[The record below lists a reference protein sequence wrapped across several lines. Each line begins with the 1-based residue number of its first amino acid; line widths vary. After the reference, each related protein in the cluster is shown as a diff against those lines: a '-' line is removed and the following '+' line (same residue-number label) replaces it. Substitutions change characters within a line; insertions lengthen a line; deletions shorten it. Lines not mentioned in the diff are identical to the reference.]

1 MKIILGIWLNHTPN
15 SNLSGADQWDSFSRY
30 SFHNNIWSKTNE
42 QTTRQWGKE
51 RRVSQITK
59 HKERPIW
66 ISYSYLSQSLLHSFG
81 NQWRNLAWDLV
92 DSYVN
97 RRFFN
102 MSHPDKL
109 TSAFLFGFSAYPLW
123 YCNWCALFF
132 LFVFWFRPR
141 CQVPKNCLVG
151 DKGTIKISG
160 FHCARWVTICKGRV
174 RHE

>member
-1 MKIILGIWLNHTPN
+1 MVENK
-15 SNLSGADQWDSFSRY
+15 
-30 SFHNNIWSKTNE
+30 

-66 ISYSYLSQSLLHSFG
+66 IFLQLSFSIFASFLWKPMKAF
-81 NQWRNLAWDLV
+81 NMRTCWFLRQP
-92 DSYVN
+92 S
-97 RRFFN
+97 FFN

-141 CQVPKNCLVG
+141 CQVPKNCHVG

-160 FHCARWVTICKGRV
+160 FHCARWVTICKGRL